1 MTAMW
6 EGGNITTND
15 RIETN
20 YTDLTINYTLPKCP
34 KNVVKYE
41 NSKEELKHLHMF
53 MDKMC
58 CPHPKKSGYPP
69 QGVFSPSLNNQLY
82 FI

>member
-1 MTAMW
+1 MW

-41 NSKEELKHLHMF
+41 NSKEELKLLHNH
-53 MDKMC
+53 K
-58 CPHPKKSGYPP
+58 
-69 QGVFSPSLNNQLY
+69 V
-82 FI
+82 